1 MNPVR
6 LVNDTLIA
14 TMSNLDSVGCQCRD
28 HERSALD
35 RPVLFL
41 PLIVAMF
48 ASFGLLL
55 GIADLPFG
63 VQLGSLMPYTC
74 LMVLATFSAQRG
86 QQPYFFQCE
95 IVQSTVPR
103 LVKRHAV
110 FLVAIVVI
118 ETIAF
123 HATRYM
129 PPSWLVAKGRDGP
142 PFAIGLCILCLCLA
156 FVQIL
161 TNRTLIA
168 RAHRERNVLL

>member
-1 MNPVR
+1 
-6 LVNDTLIA
+6 
-14 TMSNLDSVGCQCRD
+14 MSNPDSVGCQCRD
-28 HERSALD
+28 HERSTLD
-35 RPVLFL
+35 RPALFL

-74 LMVLATFSAQRG
+74 LIVLATFSAQRG

-103 LVKRHAV
+103 LIKRHMV
-110 FLVAIVVI
+110 FLAAIVVI
-118 ETIAF
+118 ETVAF
-123 HATRYM
+123 RATRYM
-129 PPSWLVAKGRDGP
+129 PPSWLVAKGRDGSP
-142 PFAIGLCILCLCLA
+142 VAISLCVLCLALA

-161 TNRTLIA
+161 SNRSLIA
-168 RAHRERNVLL
+168 RAHRENNVLL